1 MKKET
6 IPLGSVKEEEIT
18 DRINDFV
25 SKLMCNKFLVL
36 MNNNN

>member
-6 IPLGSVKEEEIT
+6 IPLSSVKEEEIT

-25 SKLMCNKFLVL
+25 SKLMCNQFLVL